1 MHCSK
6 AAHQLQLY
14 IDKQLNLEQ
23 IRALESHL
31 STCPA
36 CSKDYYLLEEIDH
49 VLNTM
54 ELIQEPAD
62 LTVNVMRRVAL
73 SAQGT
78 ERQLAESQSI
88 LVFRPSFSEI
98 LIASLLATVAMCGLL
113 FDQQSIRTAL
123 IGSSSHD
130 PITTFVAP
138 MITTFV
144 APIWNAVVM
153 ANSNT
158 LMICLWITG
167 TVLGVWITLLVAGS
181 DMRNEWFKAVLDR
194 LPVW

>member
-6 AAHQLQLY
+6 AARQLQLY
-14 IDKQLNLEQ
+14 TDKQLNLEQ

-36 CSKDYYLLEEIDH
+36 CSNDYYLLEEIDH
-49 VLNTM
+49 VLNSM
-54 ELIQEPAD
+54 ELIQEPID
-62 LTVNVMRRVAL
+62 LTANVMRRVAL
-73 SAQGT
+73 SPQST
-78 ERQLAESQSI
+78 ERQLTESRTI

-123 IGSSSHD
+123 LGSSSHD
-130 PITTFVAP
+130 PIS
-138 MITTFV
+138 TFV

-158 LMICLWITG
+158 LMICLWVTG
-167 TVLGVWITLLVAGS
+167 TVLGVWITLWVAGS

>member
-1 MHCSK
+1 MENEGLVMHCSK
-6 AAHQLQLY
+6 AARQLQLY
-14 IDKQLNLEQ
+14 TDKQLNLEQ
-23 IRALESHL
+23 TRTLESHL

-36 CSKDYYLLEEIDH
+36 CCKDYYLLAEIDH

-54 ELIQEPAD
+54 GMIQEPAD

-73 SAQGT
+73 SVQRT
-78 ERQLAESQSI
+78 ERQIAEPQSI

-123 IGSSSHD
+123 FGSNSHD
-130 PITTFVAP
+130 PIS
-138 MITTFV
+138 ILV
-144 APIWNAVVM
+144 APIWNAVQM
-153 ANSNT
+153 ANSDT
-158 LMICLWITG
+158 LMICLWISG
-167 TVLGVWITLLVAGS
+167 TVLGIWITLLVAGS
-181 DMRNEWFKAVLDR
+181 DMRNEWFRAVLDR

>member
-6 AAHQLQLY
+6 AARQLQLY
-14 IDKQLNLEQ
+14 TDKQLNLEQ

-36 CSKDYYLLEEIDH
+36 CSKDYFLLEEIDH

-73 SAQGT
+73 STQRT
-78 ERQLAESQSI
+78 ERQIVEPQSI
-88 LVFRPSFSEI
+88 LVFRPSFSEV
-98 LIASLLATVAMCGLL
+98 LIASLLATVVMCGLI
-113 FDQQSIRTAL
+113 FDQQSIRVAL
-123 IGSSSHD
+123 FGSSSHD
-130 PITTFVAP
+130 PLSTVVVP
-138 MITTFV
+138 L
-144 APIWNAVVM
+144 WNALVM

-158 LMICLWITG
+158 LMICLWISG